1 MWGHAA
7 TRFFE
12 VGVCSRT
19 HQNNYRHIKNQEVTK
34 NFRKIKNKF
43 GNVIS
48 SS

>member
-19 HQNNYRHIKNQEVTK
+19 GHHPYKYLVK
-34 NFRKIKNKF
+34 NFLKISKEKF